1 MSKGPKQVAFNV
13 PQSKLA
19 PGADQWISNRGA
31 ETSGDREGG
40 NVTTLRTPE
49 PAAPEATAAAP
60 APERMARF
68 TFDVPESLHRRVKT
82 ECAARGV
89 RMADV
94 MRGILEREFPVS

>member
-19 PGADQWISNRGA
+19 PGAEQWISNRGA
-31 ETSGDREGG
+31 ETSGDRE
-40 NVTTLRTPE
+40 VPPA
-49 PAAPEATAAAP
+49 PAA
-60 APERMARF
+60 ERVARF
-68 TFDVPESLHRRVKT
+68 TFDVPESLHRRVKS

-94 MRGILEREFPVS
+94 MRAILEREFPAS